1 MSEPTVD
8 LDEVADSWESHA
20 KVTGEVELIAL
31 IASWR
36 ERGEAL
42 EPFVALANARDANYR
57 KRGGNPDT
65 FPDSHPSYDIDA
77 DKRDLPMGA
86 WLRARAALGSSSPTD
101 RT

>member
-31 IASWR
+31 ISSWR

-42 EPFVALANARDANYR
+42 ANAMEALAGVELVLLSEQHNSSVRNALQ
-57 KRGGNPDT
+57 
-65 FPDSHPSYDIDA
+65 II
-77 DKRDLPMGA
+77 
-86 WLRARAALGSSSPTD
+86 AALGSSSPTD